1 MSPEEFLA
9 AIAAIYKYIKD
20 KKEMPND
27 VIRGV
32 SYWKA
37 VARLRG
43 LI

>member
-9 AIAAIYKYIKD
+9 AIVAVKRYIDD
-20 KKEMPND
+20 KRKMPND

-37 VARLRG
+37 MARVRL
-43 LI
+43 